1 MLSTVPQFREMQCN
15 SAAKEKPGEAGCCH
29 TPLTSSDK
37 KTERQKDKKT
47 KKTKKD
53 KKKTRKTK
61 RPKDRKTESQKDKK
75 YNAVMQ

>member
-53 KKKTRKTK
+53 KKKTKKTK
-61 RPKDRKTESQKDKK
+61 RPKDRKTKRQK

>member
-47 KKTKKD
+47 KKTKKTKKD
-53 KKKTRKTK
+53 KKDK
-61 RPKDRKTESQKDKK
+61 KDKKTERQKDKK
-75 YNAVMQ
+75 TKI

>member
-53 KKKTRKTK
+53 KKKTKKTK
-61 RPKDRKTESQKDKK
+61 RPKDRKTERQKDK
-75 YNAVMQ
+75 NIMQ